1 MQSRSWI
8 QCLLGTVLVLGSMG
22 LQAAPIVYTL
32 QTVGDGTLGKFSFI
46 EAEITIVFE
55 SDTSTVEASPSSAG
69 YGKLF
74 VNKKGVARVT
84 ITQFG
89 KRVEATLSRAKYTC
103 STILE
108 GASQAL
114 VRRESPRPIP

>member
-22 LQAAPIVYTL
+22 LRAAPIVYTL
-32 QTVGDGTLGKFSFI
+32 QTVGDGTLGKFSFT

-55 SDTSTVEASPSSAG
+55 SDTLTVEATPSSAG

-74 VNKKGVARVT
+74 VNKKGIARVT
-84 ITQFG
+84 ITRFG
-89 KRVEATLSRAKYTC
+89 KRVEATFKSGEIYVSYTADC
-103 STILE
+103 QI
-108 GASQAL
+108 GNADYNPGVA
-114 VRRESPRPIP
+114 P